1 MGDYAMTCHYGQQ
14 SGDFSSYWGY
24 SAQQCQAWMDQEIQS
39 LNARVAAMQDV
50 GSLTGRKRAQAFA
63 AGIEAQKTLDTY
75 SQCSVFWEPVDPQP
89 LIQPQPPQ
97 GYTEE
102 GAVDVSDFGRE
113 NQPLTDNEESYSEP
127 QTAVDPYPSEPPV
140 DTHSSEPLVDPYPSE
155 PLVDPYPSA
164 PLTDDSYS
172 EPKTAPQTVDP
183 YNKDS
188 STADLT
194 EGTYT
199 EDTADLTEEVK
210 DPYVGE
216 SSGVKLTE
224 GTYTEDTADLTAE
237 VKDPGPY

>member
-1 MGDYAMTCHYGQQ
+1 MG
-14 SGDFSSYWGY
+14 
-24 SAQQCQAWMDQEIQS
+24 
-39 LNARVAAMQDV
+39 
-50 GSLTGRKRAQAFA
+50 
-63 AGIEAQKTLDTY
+63 
-75 SQCSVFWEPVDPQP
+75 EPVDPQP

-140 DTHSSEPLVDPYPSE
+140 DPHS
-155 PLVDPYPSA
+155 SA

-183 YNKDS
+183 YNDDS
-188 STADLT
+188 SA
-194 EGTYT
+194 
-199 EDTADLTEEVK
+199 
-210 DPYVGE
+210 
-216 SSGVKLTE
+216 VKLTE